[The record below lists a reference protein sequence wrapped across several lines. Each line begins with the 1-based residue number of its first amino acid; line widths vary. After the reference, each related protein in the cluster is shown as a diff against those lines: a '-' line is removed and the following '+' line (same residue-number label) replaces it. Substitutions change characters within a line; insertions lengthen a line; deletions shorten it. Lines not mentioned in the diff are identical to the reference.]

1 MSKPQQ
7 RTQRPATGDGGRGR
21 AADKPT
27 EIPAKGWKDVAYRVK
42 EEVKEDNVGLLAAGV
57 AFFALLALFP
67 ALTAA
72 VSIYGL
78 VADPQTVQSQ
88 IQSLTE
94 TLPADAASLI
104 GGQLEAVAS
113 SAGGALTFGFVT
125 SLLAALWTASSG
137 MQGLIKGVNAAYDEP
152 DGRSF
157 VKRRGLALLL
167 TIGGIIFFGV
177 AIAVIAVLPALL
189 DGLGLGR
196 VGQVLIL
203 VLRWPLLAALIAV
216 ALAVVYR
223 YAPDRDEPRWAW
235 VSAGAALATVLW
247 VVGSIAFSIYV
258 NNFGSY
264 NETYGA
270 IGAVIILLLWLFL
283 SSFVVLVGAEVNAE
297 TEHQTAQDTTKGPR
311 EPLGQRDAYAA
322 DTIGEAKD

>member
-1 MSKPQQ
+1 
-7 RTQRPATGDGGRGR
+7 
-21 AADKPT
+21 
-27 EIPAKGWKDVAYRVK
+27 
-42 EEVKEDNVGLLAAGV
+42 
-57 AFFALLALFP
+57 
-67 ALTAA
+67 
-72 VSIYGL
+72 
-78 VADPQTVQSQ
+78 
-88 IQSLTE
+88 
-94 TLPADAASLI
+94 
-104 GGQLEAVAS
+104 
-113 SAGGALTFGFVT
+113 
-125 SLLAALWTASSG
+125 
-137 MQGLIKGVNAAYDEP
+137 
-152 DGRSF
+152 
-157 VKRRGLALLL
+157 
-167 TIGGIIFFGV
+167 V

-196 VGQVLIL
+196 VGEVLIL